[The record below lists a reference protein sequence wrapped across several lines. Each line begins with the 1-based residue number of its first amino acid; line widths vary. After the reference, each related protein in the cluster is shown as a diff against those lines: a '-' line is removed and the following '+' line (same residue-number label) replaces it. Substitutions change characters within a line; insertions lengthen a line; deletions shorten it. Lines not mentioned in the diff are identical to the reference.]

1 MLSSQTKDEVT
12 AAAMS
17 RLQTHGLNIDSILH
31 TSQSKIEQLIKP
43 VGFYRVRTRHIVLTT
58 D

>member
-17 RLQTHGLNIDSILH
+17 RLQTHGLNIDSIIH
-31 TSQSKIEQLIKP
+31 TSQTKIEELINP
-43 VGFYRVRTRHIVLTT
+43 VGFYRVREQERL
-58 D
+58 